1 MFRAPNFCAGIKPAF
16 VILAVMLVC
25 SCSKKTGARTEQI
38 LGTVCTVDAFE
49 NGTKDL
55 YGELF
60 SRLKEI
66 DARFSANSASSDIS
80 RINSAAGK
88 KAVAVHDDVYFVIES
103 AVKYASLSGGLFDPT
118 IGPLVKLW
126 GIGTGHEKVPSQN
139 EIETAVAKVDYKKIR
154 LNKNE
159 KKDSSTVMLAEEGM
173 ALDLGGIAKGY
184 AADEL
189 ARILSEH
196 NIPSAIIDLG
206 GNIYAFG
213 NKSDYSP
220 WRIGIKNPD
229 RTSDIPALLYE
240 TKTPATVV
248 TSGVYE
254 RFFIKNDV
262 RYHHILNPRTGR
274 PSQSGILSST
284 IIASSSMA
292 ADALSTISFLMG
304 QNEFFRRMGTSSV
317 EFEGVIFILP
327 DNRAVASRSLKKKL
341 SAYDSEFRISFAD
354 K

>member
-1 MFRAPNFCAGIKPAF
+1 
-16 VILAVMLVC
+16 
-25 SCSKKTGARTEQI
+25 
-38 LGTVCTVDAFE
+38 
-49 NGTKDL
+49 
-55 YGELF
+55 
-60 SRLKEI
+60 
-66 DARFSANSASSDIS
+66 
-80 RINSAAGK
+80 
-88 KAVAVHDDVYFVIES
+88 
-103 AVKYASLSGGLFDPT
+103 
-118 IGPLVKLW
+118 
-126 GIGTGHEKVPSQN
+126 
-139 EIETAVAKVDYKKIR
+139 
-154 LNKNE
+154 
-159 KKDSSTVMLAEEGM
+159 MLAEEGM

-196 NIPSAIIDLG
+196 NIPGAIIDLG